1 MITNHPISTTV
12 NEGEVATFSCTVT
25 GRGDLTVEWDVGE
38 VRYNMDN
45 CSASENCNRINITDN
60 TDGSL
65 TSTLEITASLITNTV
80 TCVITILFGQ
90 SVVGVE
96 SRPPPIRTL
105 RSEPAQLTVIAAPAT
120 THEPIT
126 SSDDQSKTDPSEG
139 GKKEK

>member
-1 MITNHPISTTV
+1 MITNHPNSTTV
-12 NEGEVATFSCTVT
+12 NEGEVATFSCTMT
-25 GRGDLTVEWDVGE
+25 GHGYPTIEWDVDE

-65 TSTLEITASLITNTV
+65 TSTLEITASLITNSV

-90 SVVGVE
+90 PVVGVE

-105 RSEPAQLTVIAAPAT
+105 RSVPAQLTVIAAPTT

-126 SSDDQSKTDPSEG
+126 IIDEYETDPSEG